1 MTARENPG
9 SRHVRLI
16 LDECMDLLKDRG
28 ESRLNADA
36 KILLAA
42 ILFADSEGVAHLEG
56 GQLARWCGSPT
67 YAKAGRSFLKRRI
80 DFLIEVG
87 LLAPGSTLVELR
99 SMVGRSAYGEVEEV
113 EEVAAT
119 DQTIADTGLTELELR
134 AWFAGWEEAYFIRSG
149 APEET
154 RRMVASTRGE
164 ATMEQILDLWE
175 QTRLEAQ

>member
-1 MTARENPG
+1 MTAQENPG
-9 SRHVRLI
+9 TVSVRLI
-16 LDECMDLLKDRG
+16 WSEGIALLKKKGKGSLSVD
-28 ESRLNADA
+28 S
-36 KILLAA
+36 KIMLAA
-42 ILFADSEGVAHLEG
+42 LLFADDEGVAQMKPR
-56 GQLARWCGSPT
+56 QLARYCADWKNETASP
-67 YAKAGRSFLKRRI
+67 AFLKRRI
-80 DFLIEVG
+80 DALIEAGV
-87 LLAPGSTLVELR
+87 LAPGSTPTELR
-99 SMVGRSAYGEVEEV
+99 SMIGRSAYGDAEEV

-175 QTRLEAQ
+175 QTRLEAE